1 MKFLDCKAVLIEEML
16 GTSANDKEIHATY
29 ISGLAPDAPSKEE
42 EIASIGVEE
51 GIEKSKTVF
60 PRLNG
65 KPDGQPF
72 LWDYQIKGFLKDAAR
87 AMARV
92 PGSEVAKTKA
102 YIKIINDCVFVSP
115 RKIPL
120 VYDGAEKGVTGSCQR
135 PLRAQT
141 AQGERISLAHSE
153 TVPEGTTFDFQIKL
167 YDEKFENLVLELLPY
182 AADKGFLQWR
192 NSGKGR
198 AEITVVAEQ

>member
-1 MKFLDCKAVLIEEML
+1 MKILNCHAVLTEEML
-16 GTSANDKEIHATY
+16 GTCANDKEIHAEY
-29 ISGLAPDAPSKEE
+29 IASLAPDAPSREE
-42 EIASIGVEE
+42 EVASIGVEAE
-51 GIEKSKTVF
+51 IEKSKTVF

-72 LWDYQIKGFLKDAAR
+72 IWDYQIKGFLKEAAR

-92 PGSEVAKTKA
+92 SGSEISKTKA
-102 YIKIINDCVFVSP
+102 YIKILTDCVFVYP

-120 VYDGAEKGVTGSCQR
+120 VYPDAEIGKVGNCQR

-141 AQGERISLAHSE
+141 AQGERVTLANSE

-167 YDEKFENLVLELLPY
+167 YDEKFEKLINELLPY

-198 AEITVVAEQ
+198 AEITITE